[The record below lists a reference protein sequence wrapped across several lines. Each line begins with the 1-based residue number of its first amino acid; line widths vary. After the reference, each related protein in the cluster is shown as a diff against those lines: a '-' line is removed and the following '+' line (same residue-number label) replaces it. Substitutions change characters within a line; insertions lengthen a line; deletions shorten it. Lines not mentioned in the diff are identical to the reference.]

1 MIIKMEKNKTYI
13 NITTAVE
20 CVLSMKCVDKDERKQ
35 TIVNLL
41 RHKLLFRMNVLYLL
55 ATWD

>member
-1 MIIKMEKNKTYI
+1 MEKNKTYI